1 MEHSDQI
8 QICPMVKGW
17 QNGKVYGRLV
27 EINMTN
33 ISIIKES
40 NYLIFSYQP
49 EMGIEW
55 INERLGNNEPVI
67 IKRSLHVTIDNV
79 YEPPEDSF
87 YPIDEDSLLI
97 KVGTLN
103 EENYYQLDG
112 DVFNLT
118 NRVFI
123 HRDCDIAEKH
133 FILLGRFSL
142 FKKLSNIAHADIYI
156 GGKNKDAIPFMEYR
170 KLTNRIPNRTEI
182 TYYIDARV
190 SKTFKEH
197 IESRVDVE
205 ERYNRFLDKKI
216 NTTAINN
223 FPSLYQYEIDK
234 YILIRSTLKEMLDN
248 SLAYSEHQ
256 WQDKILEIIILLYPK
271 YISAFK
277 EVNVKNIY
285 TDKKKR
291 IDIMLVD
298 TSGFVDII
306 EIKKPFDDCLLRQA
320 TYRDNYIPA
329 HGLVGTI
336 MQVEKYI
343 YLLSKSGLAIE
354 QELTK
359 KHQNK
364 FPNTLSIKV
373 ANPQGIIIMGRENTM
388 TPEQKNDFAIIKRK
402 YKSIVDIISY
412 DELLSRLDITISQL
426 TSKKENH

>member
-1 MEHSDQI
+1 MS
-8 QICPMVKGW
+8 
-17 QNGKVYGRLV
+17 
-27 EINMTN
+27 N
-33 ISIIKES
+33 ISIIKEN
-40 NYLIFSYQP
+40 NYLVFSYQP
-49 EMGIEW
+49 DMGIEW
-55 INERLGNNEPVI
+55 INERLGKNEPVI
-67 IKRSLHVTIDNV
+67 IKRALHVTIDNV
-79 YEPPEDSF
+79 YAPPEDSF
-87 YPIDEDSLLI
+87 YSIDEDSLLF

-112 DVFNLT
+112 DIFNLE
-118 NRVFI
+118 NNVFI
-123 HRDCDIAEKH
+123 HHDCDIVEKH

-142 FKKLSNIAHADIYI
+142 FNRLSNIARTDIYI
-156 GGKNKDAIPFMEYR
+156 GGGHKDAIPFTEYR
-170 KLTNRIPNRTEI
+170 TLTNRIPNRTEI
-182 TYYIDARV
+182 NYYIEARINN
-190 SKTFKEH
+190 TFKDY
-197 IESRVDVE
+197 IESKIDLE

-216 NTTAINN
+216 DSTAINN
-223 FPSLYQYEIDK
+223 FPSLYRYEIDK
-234 YILIRSTLKEMLDN
+234 YILIRDTLKEMLDKAL
-248 SLAYSEHQ
+248 SYSESQ
-256 WQDKILEIIILLYPK
+256 WQDKILEIILLLYPK
-271 YISAFK
+271 YIFAFK

-291 IDIMLVD
+291 IDIILID

-359 KHQNK
+359 KHK
-364 FPNTLSIKV
+364 DKIPNALKIKV

-388 TPEQKNDFAIIKRK
+388 NQEQKNDFAIIKRK

-426 TSKKENH
+426 TSKNENH

>member
-1 MEHSDQI
+1 
-8 QICPMVKGW
+8 MVKGW
-17 QNGKVYGRLV
+17 QNDRVYGRLV

-33 ISIIKES
+33 ISIIKEN
-40 NYLIFSYQP
+40 NYLVFSYQP

-55 INERLGNNEPVI
+55 INERLGNKEPVI

-87 YPIDEDSLLI
+87 YPTYDDSLLI

-103 EENYYQLDG
+103 EENYYQLDSNI
-112 DVFNLT
+112 FNLT

-123 HRDCDIAEKH
+123 HRDCDITEKH

-142 FKKLSNIAHADIYI
+142 FKKLSSIARTDVYI
-156 GGKNKDAIPFMEYR
+156 GGENKDAIPFKEYR
-170 KLTNRIPNRTEI
+170 TLTNRIPNRTEI
-182 TYYIDARV
+182 NHYIDARIN
-190 SKTFKEH
+190 STFKEH
-197 IESRVDVE
+197 IESKVDLE

-216 NTTAINN
+216 NAVAINN
-223 FPSLYQYEIDK
+223 FPSLNQYEIDK
-234 YILIRSTLKEMLDN
+234 YTLIRNTLKEMLDDA
-248 SLAYSEHQ
+248 LTYSEHQ

-271 YISAFK
+271 YILAFK
-277 EVNVKNIY
+277 EVSVKNIY

-298 TSGFVDII
+298 TSGFIDII

-359 KHQNK
+359 KYQNK
-364 FPNTLSIKV
+364 IPNTLSIKV
-373 ANPQGIIIMGRENTM
+373 ANPQGLIIMGRENTM
-388 TPEQKNDFAIIKRK
+388 TPEQKSDLAIIKRK

-426 TSKKENH
+426 TSKKENL